1 VAVQPQLFTQAMTKT
16 PIADETGSETSCA
29 MAIASGNN
37 VESKCAPS
45 GGAKADVFGSANVE
59 PSQALHDANK

>member
-1 VAVQPQLFTQAMTKT
+1 
-16 PIADETGSETSCA
+16 